1 MYYKVGPVLL
11 QSRAGITKWGN
22 FYHKMGQLLQSSA
35 VQQANERN
43 GGGQYILATDNCIHT

>member
-1 MYYKVGPVLL
+1 MPALLKCEIALMYYKVGPVLL

-35 VQQANERN
+35 VQ
-43 GGGQYILATDNCIHT
+43 